1 MEQLEGDSGG
11 LIERLLTNAFARA
24 GSQNA
29 SAAAASCKAALADGL
44 HIFTALQL
52 VGAINKAQ
60 PADSRKLV
68 EIRSFLKEHLLEA
81 LQAEVDLLLPSMSRL
96 LPALPKRRVELHIS
110 RLDVLQVSKI
120 DQKSQSF
127 EVELFLQGTFI
138 NGHHDE
144 ALRSGAEAFPV
155 DVCGRPT
162 FRPSAK
168 WFLTQSDFTTA
179 MRPLQTRMSSVVKSG
194 SDLQLNKKIVGEFYN
209 EFDGLLDFPF
219 DAQTLT
225 VTFVIN
231 CANEGSTPVDIILDP
246 SKVRPFVVSQEDFAD
261 RNEWDIA
268 QDVGLQLITV
278 GASSERRFPALAISV
293 NVRRHPFFYLV
304 NIALPAGLF
313 ALLAVIIV
321 LLPVESERI
330 HYLLTLLFTSIA
342 HKLSISENMP
352 TITYFTLLDTYCV
365 TCTMIIMVNSLETA
379 IIGHAEDESK
389 VVIFDQICFALT
401 GVAWLIVNVALA
413 YMVWLKYV
421 RGAQINLGRRAAA
434 PAVQL

>member
-1 MEQLEGDSGG
+1 
-11 LIERLLTNAFARA
+11 
-24 GSQNA
+24 
-29 SAAAASCKAALADGL
+29 
-44 HIFTALQL
+44 
-52 VGAINKAQ
+52 
-60 PADSRKLV
+60 
-68 EIRSFLKEHLLEA
+68 
-81 LQAEVDLLLPSMSRL
+81 
-96 LPALPKRRVELHIS
+96 
-110 RLDVLQVSKI
+110 
-120 DQKSQSF
+120 
-127 EVELFLQGTFI
+127 
-138 NGHHDE
+138 
-144 ALRSGAEAFPV
+144 
-155 DVCGRPT
+155 
-162 FRPSAK
+162 
-168 WFLTQSDFTTA
+168 
-179 MRPLQTRMSSVVKSG
+179 
-194 SDLQLNKKIVGEFYN
+194 
-209 EFDGLLDFPF
+209 
-219 DAQTLT
+219 
-225 VTFVIN
+225 
-231 CANEGSTPVDIILDP
+231 
-246 SKVRPFVVSQEDFAD
+246 
-261 RNEWDIA
+261 
-268 QDVGLQLITV
+268 V